1 MYLNLPYGAVVLLVY
16 SWWLKMSFNLKQWSW
31 VLGSFAMLALL
42 SLSRDDH
49 GSVRTPPVRRELR
62 SVSRRDNTYN
72 QMLSKTDN
80 QVVLNN
86 GLVQL
91 TFSYPGGDVIGIKYK
106 GIDNLLDI
114 KNQPSNRGY
123 WDLVWNKPGEKG
135 SVDKL
140 QGTRFK
146 VISATADQIEISFTK
161 TYSPSLGNA
170 TVPLNV
176 DKRYIMQRGRSGFY
190 AYAIFERLKGWPEVD
205 MDQIRIV
212 YKLQQDKFRY
222 MAISDDRKR
231 VMPTADDRAN
241 GQPLAY
247 PEAVLLT
254 NPSNPEFRG
263 EVDDKYQYSSEDKD
277 NNVHGW
283 ICKDPAVGFWIIT
296 PSDEFRTAGPF
307 KQDLTSHVGPTAL
320 SMFVSTHYAGK
331 EVGMT
336 FEDGEAWKKV
346 FGPVFIHLNS
356 APSSNEYLT
365 LWENAKEQL
374 VEEVQ
379 RWPYNFTQSKDFLS
393 SDQRGSVAG
402 QLLVRDRYRNKR
414 LIWASSAYVGLA
426 APGNAGSWQKESKGY
441 QFWTQANK
449 QGYFLIKDVRP
460 GNYSLYA
467 TVPGFIGDYKY
478 EANIIIEP
486 GSEIKLADL
495 TYEPPRN
502 GPTLWEIGI
511 PDRSAAEFN
520 VPDPSPTLMNQ
531 LYTNHTEKFRQYGL
545 WERYSDLYPNHDL
558 IYTVG
563 TDNYPDDWFF
573 AHVTRNTG
581 NQTYEPTTWQIR
593 FQLNKGANPGSYTLQ
608 LALAS
613 ATNAEVQVRVND
625 WSANP
630 PHFTTGLIGKDN
642 AIARHGI
649 HGLYWLFSVGL
660 QSDRLQEGN
669 NTIYL
674 TQSRHKTT
682 FDGVMYDYLR
692 LEGPPQE

>member
-1 MYLNLPYGAVVLLVY
+1 MKGL
-16 SWWLKMSFNLKQWSW
+16 LKMSFNLKQWSW
-31 VLGSFAMLALL
+31 VLGSFAMLALF

-80 QVVLNN
+80 QKLN
-86 GLVQL
+86 GVE
-91 TFSYPGGDVIGIKYK
+91 FICIISA
-106 GIDNLLDI
+106 
-114 KNQPSNRGY
+114 KNRY

-135 SVDKL
+135 GVDKL

-146 VISATADQIEISFTK
+146 VVRETSDQIEISFTK
-161 TYSPSLGNA
+161 TYSRSLGNA
-170 TVPLNV
+170 SVPLNV

-190 AYAIFERLKGWPEVD
+190 AYSIFERLKGMPEVD

-241 GQPLAY
+241 GLPLAY

-254 NPSNPEFRG
+254 NPSNPDFRG

-277 NNVHGW
+277 NKVHGW

-307 KQDLTSHVGPTAL
+307 KQDLTSH
-320 SMFVSTHYAGK
+320 MFVSTHYAGK

-336 FEDGEAWKKV
+336 FQDGEAWRKV

-374 VEEVQ
+374 VEEMQ

-402 QLLVRDRYRNKR
+402 QLLVRDRNKR

-441 QFWTQANK
+441 QFWTEATNK
-449 QGYFLIKDVRP
+449 VISSLKMFDLGTIACMQLFLALLGITNMRLILQLNQEK
-460 GNYSLYA
+460 
-467 TVPGFIGDYKY
+467 
-478 EANIIIEP
+478 
-486 GSEIKLADL
+486 KLIWLILL
-495 TYEPPRN
+495 TNLQEMAQPC
-502 GPTLWEIGI
+502 GK
-511 PDRSAAEFN
+511 SASRI
-520 VPDPSPTLMNQ
+520 DQ
-531 LYTNHTEKFRQYGL
+531 LLSSTFRQYGL

-573 AHVTRNTG
+573 AHVTRNKG

-593 FQLNKGANPGSYTLQ
+593 FQLNKGANPGNYTLQ

-660 QSDRLQEGN
+660 RNDRLQEGN

-682 FDGVMYDYLR
+682 FDGIMYDYLR